1 MAAIVETFPRGFR
14 FSDSVPPGNRSAL
27 MVMFSFTP
35 VDSANPLARTLANRI
50 FSEPENQDDIYLFSH
65 VPLVGK
71 SLVYQRDGE
80 GLDYHANFH
89 LHLTTVDAQRT
100 RVEVVVIDP
109 WIPCGRVFNV
119 HAGSG
124 YVDSIAKVKPTTI
137 EEYQI
142 LLRLGATLK
151 EADMPSLR
159 VPAPS
164 APTTVRIYP

>member
-1 MAAIVETFPRGFR
+1 MLEFGAWETELRGA
-14 FSDSVPPGNRSAL
+14 SN
-27 MVMFSFTP
+27 VMIHS
-35 VDSANPLARTLANRI
+35 
-50 FSEPENQDDIYLFSH
+50 
-65 VPLVGK
+65 K
-71 SLVYQRDGE
+71 
-80 GLDYHANFH
+80 
-89 LHLTTVDAQRT
+89 
-100 RVEVVVIDP
+100 VVVIDP